1 MLHYTKA
8 GNNPKT
14 IVFIHGNSSS
24 SRYWKTALESNLA
37 NSYSLLAIDL
47 PGHGDSVRSTS
58 PETDYTIQ
66 GMAKQVVSFL
76 NSQLQDNFILI
87 GHSLGCNIIGEIAP
101 QLKGCVGILLTG
113 PSIIGKNL
121 TAGDVMQENPTIT
134 PLFTAE
140 PTSESIGLMLENVG
154 KYMGSTGKTMIRED
168 ILKAD
173 PAVRTTLFHSIINA
187 EYSDELTAIEVLQV
201 PICVVFGANETVCKI
216 NYLDN
221 LGLHLFNDKTILI
234 KEAGH
239 YLQLDQQERMNSIY
253 TVFTEICFSKA
264 R

>member
-1 MLHYTKA
+1 MLHYTKS
-8 GNNPKT
+8 GNHPKT

-24 SRYWKTALESNLA
+24 SCYWKTALESNLA
-37 NSYSLLAIDL
+37 NSYTLLAIDL
-47 PGHGDSVRSTS
+47 PGHGDTPRSTT

-76 NSQLQDNFILI
+76 KTQIQDNFILI

-101 QLKGCVGILLTG
+101 ELKGCVGILLTG

-140 PTSESIGLMLENVG
+140 PTSESITLMLENVG
-154 KYMGSTGKTMIRED
+154 EYMGSSEKKMIQED

-173 PAVRTTLFHSIINA
+173 SVVRTTLFQSIINA
-187 EYSDELTAIEVLQV
+187 EYSDELAAIEALRV
-201 PICVVFGANETVCKI
+201 PIGVVFGVSETICKI
-216 NYLDN
+216 NYLDHV
-221 LGLHLFNDKTILI
+221 GLNLFNDKPFLI
-234 KEAGH
+234 EEAGH
-239 YLQLDQQERMNSIY
+239 YLQLDRPERMNSIY
-253 TVFTEICFSKA
+253 AVFTEICFSET